1 MPTQPLI
8 SIITPS
14 FNQAGFIGRTIESVR
29 QQDYTHIEHIVVDGG
44 STDGTQEILRSYAG
58 TYPLRW
64 LSEKDKGQADAINKG
79 FAMAKG
85 EIIGWVNSD
94 DTFAAGALK
103 RAATELS
110 QTAEISW
117 VYGDGVWID
126 ENDRVIGE
134 WESQSEN
141 LLGLLTDSYYIV
153 QPTVFFRRSLL
164 DTLGGL
170 DESLHFTLD
179 IDFFWRMALLSRGHY
194 IPQIL
199 ATRRLHAEAKSV
211 AQLSKF
217 APERLR
223 ILDKVFASSGLPVE
237 VEQRRDQIYG
247 YSHFVI
253 GASYFADRNMP
264 MARHHLWKAITLD
277 KLHAPLRDIK
287 TLVLILESAL
297 GVYPYVPRQPNRG
310 AAKYADRVQTA
321 IWWKSPEAYLAAN
334 SRASGVS

>member
-1 MPTQPLI
+1 MPIQPLI

-29 QQDYTHIEHIVVDGG
+29 QQDYAHIEHIVVDGG
-44 STDGTQEILRSYAG
+44 STDGTQELLRFYAD

-64 LSEKDKGQADAINKG
+64 FSEQDRGQADAINKG

-85 EIIGWVNSD
+85 DIVGWVNSD
-94 DTFAAGALK
+94 DTFAAGALNCV
-103 RAATELS
+103 ATEFA
-110 QTAEISW
+110 QRAGIGW
-117 VYGDGVWID
+117 VHGDGIWID

-134 WESQSEN
+134 WISQSEN

-194 IPQIL
+194 IPQVL

-223 ILDKVFASSGLPVE
+223 ILDKVFASSGLPAE
-237 VEQRRDQIYG
+237 VEQHREQIYA

-264 MARHHLWKAITLD
+264 MARHHLWKAIALD
-277 KLHAPLRDIK
+277 KLHAPLRDIRALI
-287 TLVLILESAL
+287 LVLESAL
-297 GVYPYVPRQPNRG
+297 GAYPYAPRQPNRG
-310 AAKYADRVQTA
+310 AAKYAGQAQTA
-321 IWWKSPEAYLAAN
+321 IWWKSPDAYAEAKH
-334 SRASGVS
+334 RASGVS